1 MSGAGTAH
9 AIAAAGRG
17 IRREAG
23 IAAFEYALALDD
35 KLARVRALGAT
46 SCELATPGDVMP
58 ATAGAVADA
67 VGRAGVRV
75 TAVASL
81 SKPNLPGGEADGL
94 QLLEDSIRCAE
105 ALGARFAIAYFG
117 AHPERAAAEAIARYA
132 ELTRPCLELAGDLG
146 VTVLIENHF
155 SHALGDVTSAPEGC
169 AELIGAVGSTSLGLN
184 FDPCNFAIAGI
195 DLSAAY
201 AHVREVV
208 RNVHVKDAR
217 PFDPE
222 RDAAYPGR
230 IVEDVHRG
238 RFLFVPA
245 GEGITD
251 NAKVLDALARDGYD
265 GPVTVEAHTPEETLD
280 DVFAR
285 GLRFC
290 RELGR

>member
-1 MSGAGTAH
+1 M
-9 AIAAAGRG
+9 
-17 IRREAG
+17 
-23 IAAFEYALALDD
+23 
-35 KLARVRALGAT
+35 RALGAT

-201 AHVREVV
+201 AHLRQVV

-230 IVEDVHRG
+230 IVEDV
-238 RFLFVPA
+238 
-245 GEGITD
+245 
-251 NAKVLDALARDGYD
+251 
-265 GPVTVEAHTPEETLD
+265 TVGASCSCRP
-280 DVFAR
+280 AR
-285 GLRFC
+285 GSPTTRRSSTRSRATATTARLPSRPIRRRRRSTTSSPGGC
-290 RELGR
+290 ASAGSWARRASWRSRARSPSWPVRRRNAGQAGRAR